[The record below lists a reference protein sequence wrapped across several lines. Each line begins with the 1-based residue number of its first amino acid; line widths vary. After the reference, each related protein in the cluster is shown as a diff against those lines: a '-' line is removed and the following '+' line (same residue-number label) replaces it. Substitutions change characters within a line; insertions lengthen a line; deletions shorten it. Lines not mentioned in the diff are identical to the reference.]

1 MLTGLK
7 QSIKDIFD
15 KAEAKEATTPFPIRR
30 LKSPPPLPSYA
41 LFLTPI
47 SPPTDLV
54 LPTQLRDS
62 GKQQESL
69 ANFECAGVTDITA
82 WTAFRERTALLMV
95 SRRHR
100 GLNSF
105 CKNIVLSLRKSTDR
119 WRQGYGDEGGFSD
132 RLTSDIIE
140 ILTQFNNISTCHCH
154 EVG

>member
-30 LKSPPPLPSYA
+30 PKSPPPLPSYA
-41 LFLTPI
+41 LFLTPK

-82 WTAFRERTALLMV
+82 
-95 SRRHR
+95 
-100 GLNSF
+100 
-105 CKNIVLSLRKSTDR
+105 
-119 WRQGYGDEGGFSD
+119 
-132 RLTSDIIE
+132 
-140 ILTQFNNISTCHCH
+140 
-154 EVG
+154 